1 MVGSKR
7 FQSQRAGELHNMP
20 IYAPGKRDRKNRQL
34 SGGKRSVVAILSLTA
49 MVDMFTVLTVFLLQN
64 YKSTGEVLFI
74 PKEVVLP
81 NAAETKELTPAH
93 VVTISNQFVFLDQ
106 EPLVDFKEVKE
117 QRDWLVRPLYQK
129 LIDAIQKSEVDNRQ
143 ALKTQIKKVVGNQ
156 QKPTKEI
163 NQFRRVTVQADKK
176 IDFLTIKKVMYT
188 VTEAG
193 AEEINFA
200 VMVVEKGDLGALPK

>member
-1 MVGSKR
+1 M
-7 FQSQRAGELHNMP
+7 A
-20 IYAPGKRDRKNRQL
+20 IYAPGKRDRKNRQI
-34 SGGKRSVVAILSLTA
+34 SNGKKSLVAILSLTA

-81 NAAETKELTPAH
+81 DAAETKELTPAH

-106 EPLVDFKEVKE
+106 EPLVDFNEVKG

-129 LIDAIQKSEVDNRQ
+129 LIDAIQKSEVEARES
-143 ALKTQIKKVVGNQ
+143 LKSQVKKVVGNQ
-156 QKPTKEI
+156 QNPNEKAI
-163 NQFRRVTVQADKK
+163 NEFRRVTVQADKK

-200 VMVVEKGDLGALPK
+200 VIVKEKEEL

>member
-1 MVGSKR
+1 
-7 FQSQRAGELHNMP
+7 MP
-20 IYAPGKRDRKNRQL
+20 IYAPGKRDRKNRIANA
-34 SGGKRSVVAILSLTA
+34 GKRSVVAILSLTA

-74 PKEVVLP
+74 PKEVTLP
-81 NAAETKELTPAH
+81 DAAQTKELSPAH
-93 VVTISNQFVFLDQ
+93 VVTVSNQFVFLDQ
-106 EPLVDFKEVKE
+106 EPIVDFKEVKE

-129 LIDAIQKSEVDNRQ
+129 LIDAIQQSEIKNRE

-156 QKPTKEI
+156 QPGQKEI

-200 VMVVEKGDLGALPK
+200 VIVKEKEQL

>member
-1 MVGSKR
+1 
-7 FQSQRAGELHNMP
+7 MP
-20 IYAPGKRDRKNRQL
+20 IYAPGKRNRKNKIMT
-34 SGGKRSVVAILSLTA
+34 GGKRGLVAILSLTA

-93 VVTISNQFVFLDQ
+93 VVTVSNKYVFLDQ
-106 EPLVDFKEVKE
+106 EIIADFEDVKN
-117 QRDWLVRPLYQK
+117 QKDWLVRPLYQK
-129 LIDAIQKSEVDNRQ
+129 LIDAIQKSEVDNRK

-156 QKPTKEI
+156 QKTEKEI

-176 IDFLTIKKVMYT
+176 IDFLTVKKIMYT

-200 VMVVEKGDLGALPK
+200 VMVVEKEDLTK

>member
-1 MVGSKR
+1 
-7 FQSQRAGELHNMP
+7 MP
-20 IYAPGKRDRKNRQL
+20 IYAPGKRDRHNRLL
-34 SGGKRSVVAILSLTA
+34 SGGKRSLVAILSLTA

-106 EPLVDFKEVKE
+106 EPLVDFKEVQA

-129 LIDAIQKSEVDNRQ
+129 LIDAIQKSELENRE
-143 ALKTQIKKVVGNQ
+143 ALKTKVKKVVGNQ
-156 QKPTKEI
+156 QKTEKEI
-163 NQFRRVTVQADKK
+163 NQVRRVTVQADKK
-176 IDFLTIKKVMYT
+176 IDFLTVKKVMYT

-200 VMVVEKGDLGALPK
+200 VIVKEKEEL

>member
-1 MVGSKR
+1 
-7 FQSQRAGELHNMP
+7 MP
-20 IYAPGKRDRKNRQL
+20 IYVPGKRDRKNRRL
-34 SGGKRSVVAILSLTA
+34 GNKTRSVVAILSLTA

-74 PKEVVLP
+74 PKEVQLP
-81 NAAETKELTPAH
+81 SAGETKELTPAH

-106 EPLVDFKEVKE
+106 EIVLDFKDVKN
-117 QRDWLVRPLYQK
+117 QKDWMVRPLYQK
-129 LIDAIQKSEVDNRQ
+129 LIDAIQKSELANKE
-143 ALKTQIKKVVGNQ
+143 ALKTQMKKVVGNQ
-156 QKPTKEI
+156 KKPEKEV

-176 IDFLTIKKVMYT
+176 IDFLTIKKIMYT

-200 VMVVEKGDLGALPK
+200 VIVKEKEKDL

>member
-1 MVGSKR
+1 
-7 FQSQRAGELHNMP
+7 MP
-20 IYAPGKRDRKNRQL
+20 IYAPGKRDRRNRRKG
-34 SGGKRSVVAILSLTA
+34 SGSRKLVAILSLTA

-81 NAAETKELTPAH
+81 QAAETKELSPAH
-93 VVTISNQFVFLDQ
+93 VVTVSNQFVFLDQ
-106 EPLVDFKEVKE
+106 EPIADFMDVQS

-129 LIDAIQKSEVDNRQ
+129 LIDAIQKEEVKSKG

-156 QKPTKEI
+156 KKNEKEI

-176 IDFLTIKKVMYT
+176 IDFLTIKKIMYT

-200 VMVVEKGDLGALPK
+200 VIVTEKAKIE

>member
-1 MVGSKR
+1 
-7 FQSQRAGELHNMP
+7 MP
-20 IYAPGKRDRKNRQL
+20 IYAPGKRDRHNRRKGA
-34 SGGKRSVVAILSLTA
+34 GGRKLVAILSLTA

-74 PKEVVLP
+74 PKEVQLP
-81 NAAETKELTPAH
+81 QAGETKELTPAH
-93 VVTISNQFVFLDQ
+93 VVTVSNKFVFLDQ
-106 EPLVDFKEVKE
+106 EAIADFPDVKA

-129 LIDAIQKSEVDNRQ
+129 LIDAIQKEEVKNKE

-156 QKPTKEI
+156 KKPEKEI

-176 IDFLTIKKVMYT
+176 IDFLTIKKIMYT

-200 VMVVEKGDLGALPK
+200 VIVTEKEKFE

>member
-1 MVGSKR
+1 
-7 FQSQRAGELHNMP
+7 MP
-20 IYAPGKRDRKNRQL
+20 IYAPGKRDRKNRRRGNGARKL
-34 SGGKRSVVAILSLTA
+34 VAILSLTA

-74 PKEVVLP
+74 PKEVQLP
-81 NAAETKELTPAH
+81 QAAETKELSPAH
-93 VVTISNQFVFLDQ
+93 VVTVSNQFVFLDQ
-106 EPLVDFKEVKE
+106 EPIADFNGVKA

-129 LIDAIQKSEVDNRQ
+129 LIDAIQQEEVKSKQ

-156 QKPTKEI
+156 KKPEKEI
-163 NQFRRVTVQADKK
+163 NPFRRVTVQADKK
-176 IDFLTIKKVMYT
+176 IDFLTIKKIMYT

-200 VMVVEKGDLGALPK
+200 VIVSEKERFE

>member
-1 MVGSKR
+1 
-7 FQSQRAGELHNMP
+7 MP
-20 IYAPGKRDRKNRQL
+20 IYAPGKRDRKNRML
-34 SGGKRSVVAILSLTA
+34 SGSKRSVVAILSLTA

-74 PKEVVLP
+74 PKEVTLP
-81 NAAETKELTPAH
+81 DAAETKELTPAH
-93 VVTISNQFVFLDQ
+93 IVTISNQFIFLDQ
-106 EPLVDFKEVKE
+106 EPLVDFNEVKG

-129 LIDAIQKSEVDNRQ
+129 LIDAIQKSEVENRE

-156 QKPTKEI
+156 QKPEKQV

-176 IDFLTIKKVMYT
+176 IDFLTIKKIMYT

-200 VMVVEKGDLGALPK
+200 VIVKEKEEL

>member
-1 MVGSKR
+1 M
-7 FQSQRAGELHNMP
+7 A
-20 IYAPGKRDRKNRQL
+20 IYAPGKRDRRNRMM
-34 SGGKRSVVAILSLTA
+34 SGGKKSLVAILSLTA

-74 PKEVVLP
+74 PKEVTLP
-81 NAAETKELTPAH
+81 DAAQTKELSPAH
-93 VVTISNQFVFLDQ
+93 VVTVSNQFVFLDQ
-106 EPLVDFKEVKE
+106 EPIVNFNEVKE

-129 LIDAIQKSEVDNRQ
+129 LIDAIQQSEVKNRES
-143 ALKTQIKKVVGNQ
+143 LKSQVKKVVGNQ
-156 QKPTKEI
+156 QPGQKEI

-200 VMVVEKGDLGALPK
+200 VIVKEKEQL

>member
-1 MVGSKR
+1 M
-7 FQSQRAGELHNMP
+7 A
-20 IYAPGKRDRKNRQL
+20 IYAPGKRDRRNRPMG
-34 SGGKRSVVAILSLTA
+34 SGKKSLVAILSLTA

-81 NAAETKELTPAH
+81 DAAQTKELAPAH

-106 EPLVDFKEVKE
+106 EPLVDFSEVKG
-117 QRDWLVRPLYQK
+117 QKDWLVRPLYQK
-129 LIDAIQKSEVDNRQ
+129 LIDAIQKSEVESRES
-143 ALKTQIKKVVGNQ
+143 LKSQVKKVVGNQ
-156 QKPTKEI
+156 QKPEKEV

-176 IDFLTIKKVMYT
+176 IDFLTIKKIMYT
-188 VTEAG
+188 ITEAG

-200 VMVVEKGDLGALPK
+200 VIVKEKEEL

>member
-1 MVGSKR
+1 M
-7 FQSQRAGELHNMP
+7 A
-20 IYAPGKRDRKNRQL
+20 IYAPGKRDRKNKIL
-34 SGGKRSVVAILSLTA
+34 NGGKKSLVAILSLTA

-81 NAAETKELTPAH
+81 QAAETKELSPAH

-106 EPLVDFKEVKE
+106 EPIIDFKEVKE

-129 LIDAIQKSEVDNRQ
+129 LIDAIQKSEIKNRE

-156 QKPTKEI
+156 QPKEKEI

-176 IDFLTIKKVMYT
+176 IDFLTVKKVMYT

-200 VMVVEKGDLGALPK
+200 VIVKDKDQL

>member
-1 MVGSKR
+1 
-7 FQSQRAGELHNMP
+7 MP
-20 IYAPGKRDRKNRQL
+20 IYAPGKRNRKNKL
-34 SGGKRSVVAILSLTA
+34 SGGGKRALVAVLSLTA

-74 PKEVVLP
+74 PKEVQLP
-81 NAAETKELTPAH
+81 TAAETKELTPAH

-106 EPLVDFKEVKE
+106 DPIVDFKEVKE
-117 QRDWLVRPLYQK
+117 QKDWLVRPLYQK
-129 LIDAIQKSEVDNRQ
+129 LIDAIQKSEVENRE

-156 QKPTKEI
+156 QKPEKEV

-176 IDFLTIKKVMYT
+176 IDFLTVKKIMYT

-200 VMVVEKGDLGALPK
+200 VMVVEKEDLGEIKK